1 MDEMCQDLG
10 MPGYLK
16 NAGKLIRS
24 VEALKISLARKR
36 MVRLAERNCC
46 GAGRHRKSLD
56 LGVRYFQ
63 K

>member
-1 MDEMCQDLG
+1 MDEMCQDLR

-36 MVRLAERNCC
+36 MVRLAERDCC
-46 GAGRHRKSLD
+46 GAGRHRKSLN
-56 LGVRYFQ
+56 LG
-63 K
+63 